1 MAKSKHRPT
10 KSQPQSRKSRRPSL
24 KDGKLLTEG
33 TKAASIL
40 KLLSR
45 SGGVTIDEMANAAG
59 WQPHSV
65 RGFLA
70 GHVRKKLGLILSS
83 EKNPDAPRRHLIIK

>member
-1 MAKSKHRPT
+1 MTKPKRRPA
-10 KSQPQSRKSRRPSL
+10 KSQPQSRKSHRPSL
-24 KDGKLLTEG
+24 KDGRLLAEV

-45 SGGVTIDEMANAAG
+45 SGGVTIDELAKAAG

-65 RGFLA
+65 RGFLS
-70 GHVRKKLGLILSS
+70 GHVRKKLGLTLSS
-83 EKNPDAPRRHLIIK
+83 EKNPDAPRRYLIIK